1 MNPDE
6 LRAKIIID
14 QVQADE
20 NYTWISKKLEVNFI
34 DQKVLTNEYNNLI
47 PSRETWELYYVYN
60 KLVISFTNRVKS
72 LYNVSKNEKKYHEEL
87 NNNIGMIFRLMFIKA
102 LYICNDM
109 FFKHRQNRG
118 LVPKMVANFFIDKKR
133 LKNIWDYLNIDN
145 PTGFWE
151 YIKTKKTE
159 RIWRKF

>member
-1 MNPDE
+1 
-6 LRAKIIID
+6 
-14 QVQADE
+14 
-20 NYTWISKKLEVNFI
+20 
-34 DQKVLTNEYNNLI
+34 
-47 PSRETWELYYVYN
+47 
-60 KLVISFTNRVKS
+60 
-72 LYNVSKNEKKYHEEL
+72 
-87 NNNIGMIFRLMFIKA
+87 MIFRLMFIKA

-109 FFKHRQNRG
+109 YFNHRENRDI
-118 LVPKMVANFFIDKKR
+118 LPKMISNFFINKKR